1 MSINKMLDQIDKL
14 WDMHAIECYKS
25 MKKNEVAL
33 YKLIQ
38 KNLQAIQLNGINN
51 VQNSVNSML
60 HLYKKCG
67 GRLGENIYEN
77 IYACVY
83 IEYFWKVITS
93 VVEKFSA

>member
-51 VQNSVNSML
+51 VQNSE
-60 HLYKKCG
+60 KKPAS
-67 GRLGENIYEN
+67 IP
-77 IYACVY
+77 
-83 IEYFWKVITS
+83 KS
-93 VVEKFSA
+93 VKLTLSCNLS